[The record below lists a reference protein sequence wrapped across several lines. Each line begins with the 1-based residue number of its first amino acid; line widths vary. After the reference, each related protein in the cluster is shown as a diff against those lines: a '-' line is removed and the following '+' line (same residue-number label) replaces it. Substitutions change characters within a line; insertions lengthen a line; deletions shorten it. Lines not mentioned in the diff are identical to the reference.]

1 MPSSVSARS
10 CANSG
15 CDNVDTSPGGRG
27 CVLVL
32 EPPPHRCPGELVHG
46 FVESEVH
53 GGFEQAEDSFGVGR
67 QFMMEP

>member
-1 MPSSVSARS
+1 M
-10 CANSG
+10 
-15 CDNVDTSPGGRG
+15 
-27 CVLVL
+27 L